1 MATSN
6 IRLIIVSGIS
16 GSGTSTALRA
26 LEDIGFFSV
35 NNLPDALLDGFVQ
48 ELLKQAEQCT
58 GQQKRAF
65 GLLVDC
71 RDQDTVGRIQK
82 ARAKLSDAGV
92 QVELLFLECSDEVV
106 ASRFRQTRRPHP
118 LIGNSTGANSD
129 IRTVAEALEKE
140 RICLADLRRD
150 ADRILDTST
159 LSPHDLR
166 RIVEQF
172 AECENLQ
179 VEVTLLTFGF
189 KYGVPQDIDLMVD
202 VRFLPNPY
210 FVEELKE
217 KTGLCSQVSK
227 YVFAGTD
234 SEEFIGRYFSLLE
247 FLLPRYEAEGK
258 RYLTIAVGCTGGKHR
273 SVAVAKRLAEMFK
286 EQGKLVSLCH
296 RDIERA

>member
-1 MATSN
+1 MATNN

-35 NNLPDALLDGFVQ
+35 NNLPDALLDGFVD
-48 ELLKQAEQCT
+48 ELLKQAQECS

-71 RDQDTVGRIQK
+71 RDQDAVGRIQK
-82 ARAKLSDAGV
+82 ARAKLNKAGV

-106 ASRFRQTRRPHP
+106 ASRFRQTRRPHT
-118 LIGNSTGANSD
+118 LIGDTTGVNSN
-129 IRTVAEALEKE
+129 IRTVAEALDRE
-140 RICLADLRRD
+140 RLCLADLRRD
-150 ADRILDTST
+150 ADRILDTSA

-166 RIVEQF
+166 RLVEQF
-172 AECENLQ
+172 AQCDNLQ
-179 VEVTLLTFGF
+179 VEITLLTFGF

-210 FVEELKE
+210 FVEELKA
-217 KTGLCSQVSK
+217 KTGLCAEVSQ
-227 YVFAGTD
+227 YVFAQTD
-234 SEEFIGRYFSLLE
+234 SQEFIGRYFSLLE

-273 SVAVAKRLAEMFK
+273 SVAVSMRLAEMFK
-286 EQGKLVSLCH
+286 EQGKTVSLCH
-296 RDIERA
+296 RDIDRA